1 MAIIERKQLTGTT
14 EQINAYAGHNGQLAF
29 DKTTKHLHVL
39 SGTAGA
45 STKLANVSDIPAPVD
60 ISGKADKT
68 EVALKANKA
77 YVDTELAK
85 KQATGDYATNTA
97 LTTGLAGKAN
107 ISDIPDVSSFA
118 TTKELDKYLPLSGGD
133 LKGILK
139 FRSLAT
145 IDANTSS
152 DYNGLEVR
160 SSTTREGGAAMYLRS
175 NEATGAREAGSWG
188 ITSKDSNMVEHALQG
203 IEGNLYYDG
212 AEVVRQSSTSTF
224 GPPVGGY
231 GIEWRFSSGL
241 MIIVG
246 GAFLTEGAS
255 ETVTFKTPFT
265 SYDYGVGVAYTTA
278 NRMRITSA
286 QKTYITFMSLDS
298 SSAVNLSFIIM
309 GSWK

>member
-1 MAIIERKQLTGTT
+1 MTIIERKQLTGTT
-14 EQINAYAGHNGQLAF
+14 EQINAYAGHQGQLAF

-60 ISGKADKT
+60 ISGKAD
-68 EVALKANKA
+68 KA

-118 TTKELDKYLPLSGGD
+118 TTTELDKYLPLSGGD
-133 LKGILK
+133 LKGGLT

-152 DYNGLEVR
+152 DYKGLEVR
-160 SSTTREGGAAMYLRS
+160 SSATWGGGASIYLRS
-175 NEATGAREAGSWG
+175 NEATGVHEAGSWG
-188 ITSKDSNMVEHALQG
+188 ISSKDSNKVEHTLQG
-203 IEGNLYYDG
+203 IEGSLYYDG
-212 AEVVRQSSTSTF
+212 AEVERNVSTSTF
-224 GPPVGGY
+224 RLPTGDSAV
-231 GIEWRFSSGL
+231 EWRFFSGL

-246 GAFLTEGAS
+246 ELSLTQGAS
-255 ETVTFKTPFT
+255 ATVTFKTPFA
-265 SYDYGVGVAYTTA
+265 SYDYGVGVAYNTA
-278 NRMRITSA
+278 NSMRVTSA
-286 QKTYITFMSLDS
+286 QKASITFRSLDS
-298 SSAVNLSFIIM
+298 SNAVNFFFIIM
-309 GSWK
+309 GPWK

>member
-14 EQINAYAGHNGQLAF
+14 EQISAYAGHQGQLAF

-133 LKGILK
+133 LKGCLT

-152 DYNGLEVR
+152 DYKGLEVR
-160 SSTTREGGAAMYLRS
+160 SSTTWEGGASIYLRN
-175 NEATGAREAGSWG
+175 NEADGLLEAGSWG
-188 ITSKDSNMVEHALQG
+188 IFSKDSNKGVHLLQG
-203 IEGNLYYDG
+203 IGGNLYYDG
-212 AEVVRQSSTSTF
+212 AEVERNVSTSTF
-224 GPPVGGY
+224 RLPTGGSAV
-231 GIEWRFSSGL
+231 ERRFSSGL

-246 GAFLTEGAS
+246 EVSLTKGAS
-255 ETVTFKTPFT
+255 ETVTFNTPFA
-265 SYDYGVGVAYTTA
+265 SYDYGVGVAYKTA
-278 NRMRITSA
+278 NSMRITSA
-286 QKTYITFMSLDS
+286 QKASITFKSLDS
-298 SSAVNLSFIIM
+298 VNAVNFCFIIM